1 MDTIALLFIV
11 IVGMSLS
18 LLAAHL
24 WVGVIDTVIHGIKR
38 CFPIEKRKDMAYAE
52 NARCAKGCESEN
64 KAKGIACAIMQWRLY
79 RHRRYAHRESQS
91 AF

>member
-11 IVGMSLS
+11 IAGMSLS

-38 CFPIEKRKDMAYAE
+38 CFPIGKHRLAYAE

-64 KAKGIACAIMQWRLY
+64 KAKGIARAIMQWRLY
-79 RHRRYAHRESQS
+79 RYRRYAHRESQS